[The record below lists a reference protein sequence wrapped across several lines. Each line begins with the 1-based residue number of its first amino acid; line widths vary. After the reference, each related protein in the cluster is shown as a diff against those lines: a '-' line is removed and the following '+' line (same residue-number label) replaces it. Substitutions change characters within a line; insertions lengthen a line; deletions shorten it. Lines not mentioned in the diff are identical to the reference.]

1 MEIVWEN
8 TVIALIAIGILYFLL
23 NKYAFG
29 PLLSVMEKRRELVQ
43 QQLSEAAQT
52 REQATAFVEEQKAA
66 LQQARKEAYDIIE
79 QSKQTSSKQ
88 AAQMLDQAKDEATRL
103 KEEAVRDIQNEKNRA
118 VEQLRSEVGAV
129 SVKIASKLIEKE
141 VSEEGVQ
148 GELVDKYLKEV
159 GGRS

>member
-1 MEIVWEN
+1 MNFVWEN

-29 PLLSVMEKRRELVQ
+29 PLFSVMEKRRELVQ

-52 REQATAFVEEQKAA
+52 REQAAAYVEEQKTA
-66 LQQARKEAYDIIE
+66 LQEARKEAYEIIE

-88 AAQMLDQAKDEATRL
+88 ANQLLQQAKDEATRM
-103 KEEAVRDIQNEKNRA
+103 KDEAVRDIQSEKNKA

-141 VSEEGVQ
+141 VGEEKVQ
-148 GELVDKYLKEV
+148 GELVDQYLKEV

>member
-29 PLLSVMEKRRELVQ
+29 PLFSVMEKRRELVR

-88 AAQMLDQAKDEATRL
+88 AAQMLEQAKDEASRL

>member
-1 MEIVWEN
+1 MKFVWEN

-29 PLLSVMEKRRELVQ
+29 PLFSVMEKRRQLVQ
-43 QQLSEAAQT
+43 QQLSEASQT
-52 REQATAFVEEQKAA
+52 REQATTYVEEQKAA

-79 QSKQTSSKQ
+79 QSKQTSNKQ
-88 AAQMLDQAKDEATRL
+88 AAQMLEQAKNEATRL
-103 KEEAVRDIQNEKNRA
+103 KEEAVRDIQSEKNRA

-141 VSEEGVQ
+141 VSEDKVQ
-148 GELVDKYLKEV
+148 EELVDQYLKEV

>member
-43 QQLSEAAQT
+43 QQLSEASQT

>member
-29 PLLSVMEKRRELVQ
+29 PLFSVMEKRRELVQ
-43 QQLSEAAQT
+43 SQLSEAAQT

-66 LQQARKEAYDIIE
+66 LQQARKEAYEIIE

-88 AAQMLDQAKDEATRL
+88 AAQLLDQAKDEASRL
-103 KEEAVRDIQNEKNRA
+103 KDEAVRDIQNEKNRA

>member
-1 MEIVWEN
+1 MNFVWEN

-29 PLLSVMEKRRELVQ
+29 PLFSVMEKRRELVQ
-43 QQLSEAAQT
+43 QQLNEAAQT
-52 REQATAFVEEQKAA
+52 REQAATYVEEQKSA
-66 LQQARKEAYDIIE
+66 LQEARKEAYEIIE

-88 AAQMLDQAKDEATRL
+88 AAQLLQQAKEEAERL
-103 KEEAVRDIQNEKNRA
+103 KDEAVRDIQSEKNRA

-141 VSEEGVQ
+141 VSEEKVQ
-148 GELVDKYLKEV
+148 GELVDQYLKEV

>member
-88 AAQMLDQAKDEATRL
+88 ATQMLDQAKDEATRL